1 MVLKNLLRR
10 KTRTF
15 LTIIGISIGVA
26 AIIGL
31 GVLAEGLEAGY
42 SSMMSGSNAD
52 LVLSQPNSFDI
63 SMSSIDESI
72 GEELAVMPEVA
83 EISGMLQ
90 GWSQTDSEPFFF
102 VFGYPEDSFILGRF
116 QIKEGVAL
124 DDHETKKVRGKP
136 VLLGSA
142 AAEVMEKTTG
152 DTLRLMDSV
161 FRIIGIYETGD
172 VFEDSGA
179 ILRLDDA
186 QEIVGKQRQVS
197 VFYIQLKDPSLSER
211 FITRVERKYSDLS
224 ITGIEEFADQQI
236 MDDMLQAYVWVI
248 GGLAILIGG
257 VVMMNAQL
265 MAVFERTRE
274 IGVLRAVGW
283 SSNRVLRMILS
294 EALLVSL
301 LGGLLGAALGW
312 LMLYLLSQETV
323 FLGLAST
330 DVSTGI
336 LSQAFIIVVMLGL
349 VGGLYPA
356 RRAAKLQPVEALQYE
371 GGSAGGK
378 VKRLPIGGMAV
389 QSLWQRSLRTLLTL
403 GTIGLTVGSIL
414 ALETIMSGL
423 QIAMTDMFSDT
434 EIMVRQADISD
445 TSLSALD
452 ERMGQKMAAWDEIKS
467 VSGVVFT
474 AFMLPEE
481 GAVFILM
488 GYPPNE
494 YAVQQYNIVEGDR
507 LRGNRQVIIGRMI
520 ADILNKEVGDTI
532 ELSGSR
538 FRVVGIFESDVS
550 IEEMGGVTTLRDA
563 QVLAGR
569 PNKVTMYAIKV
580 NDPAQASELV
590 TKINNEFPDA
600 HAALSGEFTEQM
612 PDFESSESMINGIS
626 IMAIFIGGIGVLNT
640 MLMAV
645 YERTREI
652 GVLRSL
658 GWRRRSILGLILREA
673 TLLGLLGGATGV
685 FIALG
690 LDSLISLIP
699 SYGEMI
705 TPLWELEMLAR
716 AIGVALLLGVLGG
729 LYPAYRATRLQP
741 VEALRYE

>member
-1 MVLKNLLRR
+1 MVIKNLLRR
-10 KTRTF
+10 KTRTL
-15 LTIIGISIGVA
+15 LTIIGISVGVA
-26 AIIGL
+26 AIIAL
-31 GVLAEGLEAGY
+31 VVLAEGLEAGY
-42 SSMMSGSNAD
+42 SSMMSGSKAD

-63 SMSSIDESI
+63 SMSSVDENI
-72 GEELAVMPEVA
+72 GDDLAVMPEVA
-83 EISGMLQ
+83 AISGMLQ
-90 GWSQTDSEPFFF
+90 GWSQTESEPFFF

-116 QIKEGVAL
+116 QIIEGVAL
-124 DDHETKKVRGKP
+124 DDRETKKVRGKP
-136 VLLGSA
+136 LLLGTV
-142 AAEVMEKTTG
+142 AAEVMEKNSG
-152 DTLRLMDSV
+152 DTLRLMDTV
-161 FRIIGIYETGD
+161 FRIVGIYETGD
-172 VFEDSGA
+172 AFEDSGA
-179 ILRLDDA
+179 VLRLEDA
-186 QEIVGKQRQVS
+186 QEVVGKQRQVS

-211 FITRVERKYSDLS
+211 FVTRVERKYSDLS
-224 ITGIEEFADQQI
+224 ISGIDEFADQQI
-236 MDDMLQAYVWVI
+236 MDDMIQAYVWVI

-283 SSNRVLRMILS
+283 SSNRVLRMILAES
-294 EALLVSL
+294 LLVSL
-301 LGGLLGAALGW
+301 LGGLLGVVFGW
-312 LMLYLLSQETV
+312 LMLYVLSQETV
-323 FLGLAST
+323 LLGLTST
-330 DVSTGI
+330 ELPTEI
-336 LSQAFIIVVMLGL
+336 LIQALIIVVMLGL

-378 VKRLPIGGMAV
+378 AKRLPVGGMAV

-414 ALETIMSGL
+414 ALETIMSGM
-423 QIAMTDMFSDT
+423 QVAMTDMFGDT
-434 EIMVRQADISD
+434 EIMIRQADISD
-445 TSLSALD
+445 TSLSAMD
-452 ERMGQKMAAWDEIKS
+452 ESIGKKMAAWSEIKS

-481 GAVFILM
+481 GAFFILM

-494 YAVQQYNIVEGDR
+494 YAVQQYNIVDGDR
-507 LRGNRQVIIGRMI
+507 LKGNRQIIIGRMM
-520 ADILNKEVGDTI
+520 AEILNKEVGDTI

-550 IEEMGGVTTLRDA
+550 MEEMGGVTTLRDA

-569 PNKVTMYAIKV
+569 PHKVTMYAVKL
-580 NDPAQASELV
+580 NDPSQASKLV
-590 TKINNEFPDA
+590 YKINNEFSDA
-600 HAALSGEFTEQM
+600 SASLSGEFAEQM
-612 PDFESSESMINGIS
+612 PDFESSEAMINGIS
-626 IMAIFIGGIGVLNT
+626 FMAIFIGGIGVLNT

-658 GWRRRSILGLILREA
+658 GWRRRSILGMILREA
-673 TLLGLLGGATGV
+673 ILLGLLGGATGI

-690 LDSLISLIP
+690 LNSLISLIP

>member
-1 MVLKNLLRR
+1 
-10 KTRTF
+10 
-15 LTIIGISIGVA
+15 
-26 AIIGL
+26 
-31 GVLAEGLEAGY
+31 
-42 SSMMSGSNAD
+42 
-52 LVLSQPNSFDI
+52 
-63 SMSSIDESI
+63 
-72 GEELAVMPEVA
+72 MPEVA
-83 EISGMLQ
+83 AISGMLQ
-90 GWSQTDSEPFFF
+90 GWSQTESEPFFF

-116 QIKEGVAL
+116 QIIEGVAL
-124 DDHETKKVRGKP
+124 DDRETKKVRGKP
-136 VLLGSA
+136 LLLGTV
-142 AAEVMEKTTG
+142 AAEVMEKNPG
-152 DTLRLMDSV
+152 DTLRLMDTV
-161 FRIIGIYETGD
+161 FRIVGIYETGD
-172 VFEDSGA
+172 AFEDSGA
-179 ILRLDDA
+179 VLRLEDA
-186 QEIVGKQRQVS
+186 QEVVGKQRQVS

-211 FITRVERKYSDLS
+211 FVTRVERKYSDLS
-224 ITGIEEFADQQI
+224 ISGIEEFADQQI
-236 MDDMLQAYVWVI
+236 MDDMIQAYVWVI

-283 SSNRVLRMILS
+283 SSNRVLRMILAES
-294 EALLVSL
+294 LLVSL
-301 LGGLLGAALGW
+301 LGGLLGVAFGW
-312 LMLYLLSQETV
+312 LMLYVLSQETV
-323 FLGLAST
+323 LLGLTST
-330 DVSTGI
+330 ELPTEI
-336 LSQAFIIVVMLGL
+336 LIQALIIVVILGL

-378 VKRLPIGGMAV
+378 AKRLPVGGMAV

-414 ALETIMSGL
+414 ALETIMSGM
-423 QIAMTDMFSDT
+423 QVAMTDMFGDT
-434 EIMVRQADISD
+434 EIMIRQADISD
-445 TSLSALD
+445 TSLSAMD
-452 ERMGQKMAAWDEIKS
+452 EAIGKKMAAWSEIKS

-481 GAVFILM
+481 GAFFILM

-494 YAVQQYNIVEGDR
+494 YAVQQYNIVDGER
-507 LRGNRQVIIGRMI
+507 LKGNRQIIIGRMM
-520 ADILNKEVGDTI
+520 AEILNKEVGDTI

-550 IEEMGGVTTLRDA
+550 MEEMGGVTTLRDA

-569 PNKVTMYAIKV
+569 PHKVTMYAVKL
-580 NDPAQASELV
+580 NDPSQASKLV
-590 TKINNEFPDA
+590 YKINNEFSDA
-600 HAALSGEFTEQM
+600 YASLSGEFAEQM
-612 PDFESSESMINGIS
+612 PDFESSEVMINGIS
-626 IMAIFIGGIGVLNT
+626 FMAIFIGGIGVLNT

-658 GWRRRSILGLILREA
+658 GWRRRSILSMILREA
-673 TLLGLLGGATGV
+673 ILLGLLGGATGI

-690 LDSLISLIP
+690 LNSLISLIP

-705 TPLWELEMLAR
+705 TPLWELEMFAR